1 MPFAG
6 LKESGLGTG
15 GIPHTIKDMQVEK
28 MLVLNSIAL

>member
-6 LKESGLGTG
+6 LKRSGHGIG

-28 MLVLNSIAL
+28 MLVIHSEA